1 MKRFKS
7 MGVAGLGA
15 LMLLTGCQAEVEP
28 ASPESG
34 HAAPEVMALAKE
46 FRQFRSPVFSSRKS
60 RSVRSVVGV
69 PDYADVVR
77 EQREG
82 LRDFQARLRALN
94 PRGWPVHDQ
103 IDYLLLRAEMDD
115 VDWQHQVL
123 REPEKNPYFYVEQ
136 ALDGIRE
143 ESGTSGGTVVVP
155 YSEEKAD
162 AIIAAFART
171 APIVRQG
178 PETLVLADAAPEFG
192 RIALRELEDI
202 QEKYAAGAKLFEPHM
217 PESRRGRLT
226 AAATQAATA
235 LEAYRQWV
243 ERNLSQMKGQP
254 HVGRENLEW
263 LLRRIYFIPWSY
275 DELLLMAELEED
287 RFTMMIEIEEKK
299 NRGLE
304 PLTMPTS
311 AEWVEWFRLTYLQ
324 TKYFLKDLDL
334 ISFHPYIGESYLEE
348 GAVWQEPFGSGQHT
362 GRMVFT
368 TEPVKQPGKRMVILP
383 EDHWFTQTYFERL
396 MRVDPITDYHHSEW
410 PGHYFEGQV
419 TSRNPCPIRAG
430 HRDSGFSNWAHYL
443 EELFLNFDYPFL
455 RGPRTRELHWNL
467 LLFRAIRVPLDLY
480 LSSGVRSIEESI
492 QWQVD
497 SVPFMEEQV
506 ARTEVE
512 GYVRRPF
519 SAASYLVG
527 KKQIEQILS
536 DRSLQ
541 LGGPGDPASLLQPVR
556 EEIVETVESG
566 AVSGEYSRRSADKQ
580 KSRFNWREFHDSLLA
595 SGQIPLAL
603 ARWEMTGHEDQIR
616 KMGVW
621 DMPDLTQ
628 ELSTRREGASE

>member
-1 MKRFKS
+1 MKQLKDI
-7 MGVAGLGA
+7 GLAGLGA
-15 LMLLTGCQAEVEP
+15 LMMLAGW
-28 ASPESG
+28 ES
-34 HAAPEVMALAKE
+34 HAQVQHTSTDLVTLAKE
-46 FRQFRSPVFSSRKS
+46 FREFRSPVFASRKS

-69 PDYADVVR
+69 PDYAAVVQ
-77 EQREG
+77 EQRER
-82 LRDFQARLRALN
+82 LPTFQARLRAID
-94 PRGWPVHDQ
+94 PRGWPIHDQ

-123 REPEKNPYFYVEQ
+123 RETIKNPFFYVEQ
-136 ALDGIRE
+136 AFNSVPSVIGAYR
-143 ESGTSGGTVVVP
+143 SAVVVP
-155 YSEEKAD
+155 YSEETAD
-162 AIIAAFART
+162 AIIAAFGRT
-171 APIVRQG
+171 APIVEQAAKN
-178 PETLVLADAAPEFG
+178 LVLAEAAPDFG
-192 RIALRELEDI
+192 RRVVRELEDI
-202 QEKYAAGAKLFEPHM
+202 REKYAAGAKLLEPHM
-217 PESRRGRLT
+217 PESHRGRLM
-226 AAATQAATA
+226 AAAEEAASA
-235 LEAYRQWV
+235 LENYRQWV
-243 ERNLSQMKGQP
+243 ESNLPQMKGQP

-263 LLRRIYFIPWSY
+263 LLKRIYFIPWSY

-299 NRGLE
+299 NRGLK

-334 ISFHPYIGESYLEE
+334 ISYHPYIGETYIEE
-348 GAVWQEPFGSGQHT
+348 GAVWQEPFGDGQHT
-362 GRMVFT
+362 GALAFP
-368 TEPVKQPGKRMVILP
+368 TEPVKPYGRRMFVLP
-383 EDHWFTQTYFERL
+383 EDHWFTHTYFERV
-396 MRVDPITDYHHSEW
+396 MRVDPITDFHHSEW

-467 LLFRAIRVPLDLY
+467 LLFRALRVPLDLY
-480 LSSGVRSIEESI
+480 LSSGERSIEESI
-492 QWQVD
+492 QWQID
-497 SVPFMEEQV
+497 MVPFMEEQV

-541 LGGPGDPASLLQPVR
+541 LDGPGDPASLLQPVP
-556 EEIVETVESG
+556 EELVESVEGG

-580 KSRFNWREFHDSLLA
+580 KSRFNWREFHDTLLA

-603 ARWEMTGHEDQIR
+603 VRWQMTGHEDQIR
-616 KMGVW
+616 KMDVW
-621 DMPDLTQ
+621 NMPDLTM
-628 ELSTRREGASE
+628 ELSKRREGASE